1 LLTPNSHSN
10 KSKNALIVFTRYP
23 EVGKVKT
30 RLAKETSDQFA
41 KDFYQL
47 CAESIFSEITLLSN
61 SDKYIF
67 YSEEKMKNRVIE
79 WTNNEFLYA
88 LQVGSNLGEKMYN
101 AFKLAFSYA
110 YQSVILVGTD
120 IPDLSKNIINSALI
134 MLDKKDAVIG
144 PAGDGGY
151 YLLGLKKNH
160 KDLFENIKWGS
171 GAVFNLTMEIAKT
184 LSLKVGILL
193 PLIDIDKKENLDN
206 WLEQASNKSLKKKIV
221 ELNRL

>member
-1 LLTPNSHSN
+1 M
-10 KSKNALIVFTRYP
+10 FTRYP
-23 EVGKVKT
+23 EAGKVKI

-47 CAESIFSEITLLSN
+47 CAESIFSEIILLTN
-61 SDKYIF
+61 FDKYIF
-67 YSEEKMKNRVIE
+67 YPEKEINTMIVK
-79 WTNNEFLYA
+79 WTGDKFLYA
-88 LQVGSNLGEKMYN
+88 AQEGSNLGEKMYN
-101 AFKLAFSYA
+101 AFKLVFSLA
-110 YQSVILVGTD
+110 YQNVIIVGTD
-120 IPDLSKNIINSALI
+120 IPDLSKIIIDNALI
-134 MLDKKDAVIG
+134 MLDKNDAVIG
-144 PAGDGGY
+144 PASDGGY

-160 KDLFENIKWGS
+160 KDLFKNINWGT

-184 LSLKVGILL
+184 LSLKVGILP